1 MAGYKAMARYIR
13 RTQYPQASCN
23 AKARNPQSGSSASEN
38 GAIAR
43 YPRYK
48 RYKALRMIPQADN
61 RDIRTYGG
69 CYSAYTQLRISARD
83 LQVWR
88 IPAADDSL
96 AMTTHGV

>member
-1 MAGYKAMARYIR
+1 MRHIKR
-13 RTQYPQASCN
+13 Q
-23 AKARNPQSGSSASEN
+23 ARNPQSGSSAGEN